1 MKRFLLFLAAAAG
14 ALVVVNRQRVAKA
27 EAEAT
32 LWAEAT
38 DKLD

>member
-27 EAEAT
+27 EAT